1 MSTPSTATATLPPHN
16 PHYGYSHH
24 QDYQSNS
31 GAYRANNNL
40 VPAAARPSSYGQH
53 APTTSLPSSRVVP
66 AFPSRP
72 AQSTSQTTSDDD
84 GRQSAMTASQSSSRK
99 RERSRDPDWNNFY
112 KNGIPKEVI
121 VIDDSPSPVPRIPDS
136 TERQLAETSRSA
148 HASHA
153 APPASSRHAA
163 KKRKR
168 EDIYDPVYQAQSNGN
183 AAYYDDSTSGS
194 TSTDRTTSAQN
205 TTAATS
211 LGSQYSQG
219 NGSSVYDLD
228 DTQPGQKR
236 KRVATRAQLANEA
249 KKKKEIER
257 HVDALSSYK
266 PPPKPPIKA
275 GDVHVK
281 KVDDVCLPQLRL
293 PGQKLMGRIELVYQR
308 S

>member
-24 QDYQSNS
+24 QDYQTNS

-40 VPAAARPSSYGQH
+40 LPAAARPSPYSQH
-53 APTTSLPSSRVVP
+53 APTTSLASSRVAP
-66 AFPSRP
+66 TIPSR
-72 AQSTSQTTSDDD
+72 ALQTTPQTSSNGD
-84 GRQSAMTASQSSSRK
+84 GRRSAMATSHSSSRK

-121 VIDDSPSPVPRIPDS
+121 VIDDSPSPIPRIPDS

-168 EDIYDPVYQAQSNGN
+168 EDVYDPVYQAQANGT
-183 AAYYDDSTSGS
+183 AAYYDNSTSGS
-194 TSTDRTTSAQN
+194 TISTDRTTSALN

-211 LGSQYSQG
+211 LGSQYSQV
-219 NGSSVYDLD
+219 NGSNVYDLD

-236 KRVATRAQLANEA
+236 KRGATRAQIANEA
-249 KKKKEIER
+249 KKKKESEGHI
-257 HVDALSSYK
+257 DAYSNYK

-281 KVDDVCLPQLRL
+281 KVDDVSLPLL
-293 PGQKLMGRIELVYQR
+293 HCSGE